1 MRIEFFALL
10 ILLITGARLVLG
22 EQFDAISQDSAP
34 EENLHLGASDK
45 TVVRDGVNAQAET
58 FGLWIS
64 AETLLWWL
72 KSGDVPPLV
81 TAGGNGVIGSPGT
94 QVSLDNLNFVDDFRQ
109 GGRFVVGYRFESN
122 PAISIEASGFFLAG
136 ADAQVSFASSGPI
149 LGRPYIDL
157 ATGKPAV
164 TLISSP
170 GVAAG
175 SVTIAART
183 SLWGTEANLSV
194 GVVSSDQFHLA
205 ALGGFRL
212 LAS

>member
-34 EENLHLGASDK
+34 KENLHLGASDK
-45 TVVRDGVNAQAET
+45 TLARDGVNVKAET

-94 QVSLDNLNFVDDFRQ
+94 QVSLDDLNFVDDFRQ

-122 PAISIEASGFFLAG
+122 SESVSRPAAFSWLA
-136 ADAQVSFASSGPI
+136 QMP
-149 LGRPYIDL
+149 RPVL
-157 ATGKPAV
+157 HPV
-164 TLISSP
+164 VRSW
-170 GVAAG
+170 AG
-175 SVTIAART
+175 RT
-183 SLWGTEANLSV
+183 SIWPPGNPP
-194 GVVSSDQFHLA
+194 
-205 ALGGFRL
+205 
-212 LAS
+212 